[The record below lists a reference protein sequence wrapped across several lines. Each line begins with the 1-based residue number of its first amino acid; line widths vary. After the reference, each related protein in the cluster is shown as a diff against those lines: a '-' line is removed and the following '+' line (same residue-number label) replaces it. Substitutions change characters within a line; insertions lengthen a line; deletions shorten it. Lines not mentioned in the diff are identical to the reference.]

1 MSILFAATYPER
13 VTSLILVGSAAR
25 WSFAPDYAC
34 GRQSNEML
42 SALDELAASRWGQ
55 GESIEWYAPSLADVP
70 RARQAFAHWERL
82 AVTPS
87 ALQRMLRMI
96 RAIDV
101 RSVLAAIRVPALV
114 IQRQGDRVAPQC
126 QGRYLADHLPRAR
139 YFEQPGDHV
148 LWLGDTDASTA
159 LVPTGR
165 STAAQIVRVATST
178 TIVKSART
186 GTPESSS
193 TSTSIGVESICTCSP
208 GRAACVGVNMPC
220 GRLAVCRRVTAEPNV
235 CLPDA
240 TASITLYNVDRPGSG
255 TTPGP

>member
-1 MSILFAATYPER
+1 MKVSDTNTFPPSITIVSGTITGRAAASSIRASMSSSR
-13 VTSLILVGSAAR
+13 
-25 WSFAPDYAC
+25 AC
-34 GRQSNEML
+34 GRRDADIR
-42 SALDELAASRWGQ
+42 SA
-55 GESIEWYAPSLADVP
+55 ADHP
-70 RARQAFAHWERL
+70 GRIGSG
-82 AVTPS
+82 TS
-87 ALQRMLRMI
+87 I
-96 RAIDV
+96 RA
-101 RSVLAAIRVPALV
+101 SNSA
-114 IQRQGDRVAPQC
+114 
-126 QGRYLADHLPRAR
+126 
-139 YFEQPGDHV
+139 
-148 LWLGDTDASTA
+148 ASTA

-186 GTPESSS
+186 GTPESSN

-220 GRLAVCRRVTAEPNV
+220 GRFAVCRRVTAEPNV